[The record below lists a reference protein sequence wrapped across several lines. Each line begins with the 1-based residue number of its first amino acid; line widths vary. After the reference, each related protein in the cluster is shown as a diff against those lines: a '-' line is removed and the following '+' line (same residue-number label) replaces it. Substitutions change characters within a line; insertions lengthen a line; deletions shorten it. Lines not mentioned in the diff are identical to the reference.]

1 MRKVKRLKNRAPV
14 ATLVSFPKS
23 GRTWVRV
30 MLDRLDVPMNY
41 NHDGSQYALSKDFR
55 SLKPTQGNYQGERI
69 VFLHRDPRD
78 TAVSG
83 FFQKSLRNAN
93 SYEETLSTFLR
104 DPCLGLEKI
113 IVFNLAWIEAGPS
126 MNLPFASIQYERLR
140 QSPLAGVNSMVRWL
154 CPERVFE
161 ADRLQ
166 KVVEK
171 SSFSAMQAQER
182 DGAFEKKYGSILK
195 PTDST
200 NQESFKVRRGVVG
213 GYKDYFSADD
223 IAFADQLLA
232 RYDYS
237 ERLFRL
243 NSAALV

>member
-1 MRKVKRLKNRAPV
+1 
-14 ATLVSFPKS
+14 
-23 GRTWVRV
+23 
-30 MLDRLDVPMNY
+30 
-41 NHDGSQYALSKDFR
+41 
-55 SLKPTQGNYQGERI
+55 
-69 VFLHRDPRD
+69 
-78 TAVSG
+78 
-83 FFQKSLRNAN
+83 
-93 SYEETLSTFLR
+93 
-104 DPCLGLEKI
+104 
-113 IVFNLAWIEAGPS
+113 

-140 QSPLAGVNSMVRWL
+140 QSPLAGVDSMVRWL

-171 SSFSAMQAQER
+171 SSFSSMQAQER

-200 NQESFKVRRGVVG
+200 NQDSFKVRRGVVG

-223 IAFADQLLA
+223 IMFADQLLA

-237 ERLFRL
+237 ERLFRF